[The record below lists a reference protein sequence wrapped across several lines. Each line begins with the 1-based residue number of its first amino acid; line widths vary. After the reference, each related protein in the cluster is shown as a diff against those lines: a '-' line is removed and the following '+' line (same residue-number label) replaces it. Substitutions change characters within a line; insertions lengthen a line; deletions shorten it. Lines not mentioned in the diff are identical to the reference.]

1 VSDPETPLYGRDE
14 AAALRRREADR
25 AADDDEKLAL
35 LLKRLDGCR
44 RLVDIGCGW
53 GQLLSKVAKARPA
66 GIELWG
72 VDESPDRA
80 RDVAEVCPGAKV
92 VICKADRLELPGTY
106 FDAAVTSQVLHEVKL
121 FGGTGRLSATLR
133 GIHRCLAPGGRYL
146 LLDHQDAADGEVVI
160 SLPPAA
166 MAKLTEFERG
176 FRFYGASHQ
185 DAPAGAVRLSRR
197 CLQDFL
203 TKAWSLGTPMEPT
216 EMNETHN
223 VFRRAE
229 TEHLLSEAGFAVREW
244 IDFADITAD
253 LARAGGS
260 PLEGRPWCR
269 KFLAVAV
276 KH

>member
-1 VSDPETPLYGRDE
+1 VSDSETPLYGRDE

-35 LLKRLDGCR
+35 LLDRLGDCR

-53 GQLLSKVAKARPA
+53 GQLLGKVAAALPDA
-66 GIELWG
+66 ELWG
-72 VDESPDRA
+72 ADESPDRTK
-80 RDVAEVCPGAKV
+80 DLAEVCPGAKV
-92 VICKADRLELPGTY
+92 VVCRADRLELPEAY

-121 FGGTGRLSATLR
+121 FGGAAPLSATLR
-133 GIHRCLAPGGRYL
+133 GIRRCLAPGGRYL
-146 LLDHQDAADGEVVI
+146 LLDHQDAGSGETIV

-166 MAKLTEFERG
+166 MEKLTEFESR

-185 DAPAGAVRLSRR
+185 DAPGGAVRLSRR

-203 TKAWSLGTPMEPT
+203 TKAWSLGTPMEPM

-223 VFRRAE
+223 VFRRVE
-229 TEHLLSEAGFAVREW
+229 TERLLSEAGFAVREW

-253 LARAGGS
+253 LARVGGR
-260 PLEGRPWCR
+260 LIEGRPWCR
-269 KFLAVAV
+269 KFLAAAV
-276 KH
+276 KR